1 VEHTEQIEETQLA
14 FSQVIRR
21 EKRRL
26 QNGYAMREYIGQQL
40 RAGNSPDHYRVHWI
54 EQGIDRVIGVLGDM
68 SNEFNEANPND
79 KISAHDFVDVLKST
93 INTIAHRAGLLA
105 KSG

>member
-1 VEHTEQIEETQLA
+1 MELPDQIEETQLA

-40 RAGNSPDHYRVHWI
+40 RDGVSPEHYRVDFI
-54 EQGIDRVIGVLGDM
+54 EQGIDRVIGLLGDM
-68 SNEFNEANPND
+68 SNEFNEAHPND
-79 KISAHDFVDVLKST
+79 KISAHDFIDVLKST
-93 INTIAHRAGLLA
+93 INTIVHRAGLLA
-105 KSG
+105 G